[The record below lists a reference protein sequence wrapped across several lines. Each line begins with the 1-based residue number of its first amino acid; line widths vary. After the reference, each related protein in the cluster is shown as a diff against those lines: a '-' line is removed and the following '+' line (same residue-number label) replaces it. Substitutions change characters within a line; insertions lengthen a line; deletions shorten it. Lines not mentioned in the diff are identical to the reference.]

1 MRSEHLWRRLRTA
14 VVVATSTVLA
24 MGAVAGCGGAAQGP
38 QADPNKPTLT
48 IGQNGPFW
56 QPALEASGVLKDAP
70 YNITWATFS
79 SGADTA
85 NSLVSKQTDAVINI
99 GNATSLVLAANATPE
114 WTKDTVPLKNILLGG
129 DADPVNHS
137 NAVTIVSPKA
147 NITSAADLRGK
158 KWGYIPGSNNN
169 AMFIYSLKKAGLTEA
184 DIQPVKIDDATGIQA
199 VISGDLD
206 VWSGGGYTALTALSA
221 GAKVLWTGPDVG
233 FNGYSVLA
241 SSPQAIADPVKGPLI
256 ADLTVRLARFF
267 QWSKT
272 HQEDLIPVF
281 VKANKFTEDQ
291 AKARVQYLYEVV
303 PVSPSIVT
311 EQQQFADTLT
321 QAGFLRRPVDV
332 ASLYDDRYSAD
343 VVKAIEA
350 G

>member
-1 MRSEHLWRRLRTA
+1 MTHERLWRRVRI
-14 VVVATSTVLA
+14 
-24 MGAVAGCGGAAQGP
+24 GAVAVVASVLTASTLAACGGTPAGP
-38 QADPNKPTLT
+38 QADPNKPT
-48 IGQNGPFW
+48 IVVGQNGPFW

-85 NSLVSKQTDAVINI
+85 NSLVSKQTDAVINL

-114 WTKDTVPLKNILLGG
+114 WTASTVPLKNILLGA

-147 NITSAADLRGK
+147 NITSASDLRGK

-199 VISGDLD
+199 VISGDID

-221 GAKVLWTGPDVG
+221 GAKVLWTGQDVG

-241 SSPQAIADPVKGPLI
+241 ASPQAIADPAKGPLI

-267 QWSKT
+267 AWSKV
-272 HQEDLIPVF
+272 HQTELVPVY
-281 VKANKFTEDQ
+281 VKANKFTEEQ
-291 AKARVQYLYEVV
+291 AKQRVQYVYDVV
-303 PVSPSIVT
+303 PVSSAIVS

-321 QAGFLRRPVDV
+321 GVGFLRRHVD
-332 ASLYDDRYSAD
+332 AGQLYDDAYSAD
-343 VVKAIEA
+343 VAKAVKA

>member
-1 MRSEHLWRRLRTA
+1 MKHEHMWRRLRTA
-14 VVVATSTVLA
+14 AVIVAASVLTLGTVA
-24 MGAVAGCGGAAQGP
+24 ACGSSSQGP
-38 QADPNKPTLT
+38 KADPSKPTLT

-56 QPALEASGVLKDAP
+56 QPALETSGVLKDAP
-70 YNITWATFS
+70 YNITWATFG

-85 NSLVSKQTDAVINI
+85 NSVVSKQTDAVINL

-114 WTKDTVPLKNILLGG
+114 WTAATVPLKNILLGA

-199 VISGDLD
+199 VISGDID

-221 GAKVLWTGPDVG
+221 GAKVLWTGQDVG

-241 SSPQAIADPVKGPLI
+241 SSPQVIADSVKGPLI
-256 ADLTVRLARFF
+256 ADFTVRLARFF
-267 QWSKT
+267 EWSKT
-272 HQEDLIPVF
+272 HQSELVPVY
-281 VKANKFTEDQ
+281 VKANKFTEEQ
-291 AKARVQYLYEVV
+291 AKQRVQYVYDVV
-303 PVSPSIVT
+303 PVTPAIIT

-321 QAGFLRRPVDV
+321 GVGFLRRHTDV
-332 ASLYDDRYSAD
+332 AQLYDDRYSAD
-343 VVKAIEA
+343 VTKAIKTN
-350 G
+350 